1 MKYLE
6 LLDIVY
12 DDLYKNNS
20 DFRCLSLDAQGD
32 FVIGFTIEIA
42 NKIKELDENDRKN

>member
-32 FVIGFTIEIA
+32 FTIEIA

>member
-12 DDLYKNNS
+12 DDLYKNNY
-20 DFRCLSLDAQGD
+20 DFKCLSLDAQGD
-32 FVIGFTIEIA
+32 LTIEIA
-42 NKIKELDENDRKN
+42 NKIVESEEK